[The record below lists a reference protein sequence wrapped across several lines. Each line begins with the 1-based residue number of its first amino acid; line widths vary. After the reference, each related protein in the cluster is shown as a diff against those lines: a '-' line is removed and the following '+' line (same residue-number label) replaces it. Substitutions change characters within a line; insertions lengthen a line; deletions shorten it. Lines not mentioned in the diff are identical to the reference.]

1 MSGGRCSLNADAR
14 QIRGADASVRTEKLP
29 EGPEWSVEPKL
40 DGTLADWTGF
50 TTDPVG
56 VSDILASGVF
66 GAFKPGTGQY
76 PAGVPNGV
84 NVTFLITG
92 EYVVSIFAH

>member
-1 MSGGRCSLNADAR
+1 M
-14 QIRGADASVRTEKLP
+14 RTEKLP
-29 EGPEWSVEPKL
+29 EGPESSVEPKL

-84 NVTFLITG
+84 NVAFLITG